1 MFSKGFYILILFI
14 SSFVFSTNEATA
26 CAKHE
31 QGKECV
37 KSDKSESS
45 QENISCSKSCCQHN
59 SEDNEDKPLT
69 PCGNCKCNCVQ
80 SISYIPSEFTL
91 DLKIITITSYFSYGW
106 DYNQPLPEKPLYSIW
121 QPPQLV

>member
-1 MFSKGFYILILFI
+1 MFSKGFYILILLI

-26 CAKHE
+26 CEKHE
-31 QGKECV
+31 QGNECTQ
-37 KSDKSESS
+37 SNSNETS
-45 QENISCSKSCCQHN
+45 QDDSCTKSCCSHSN
-59 SEDNEDKPLT
+59 ENEDDGPLT

-91 DLKIITITSYFSYGW
+91 DLKIITITSYFTYGW

-121 QPPQLV
+121 QPPQLT